1 MQHIAKGLLVVLLTV
16 GCYNA
21 RINTGLAPSTQTLE
35 EKWAPSWIFGGV
47 SPPLL
52 EAASQCPNG
61 VSMVHTRHSFLNML
75 VATLT
80 AGIYTPIHI
89 IVTCAQGGSMSSGE
103 LDVPEISLDSGA
115 TPQQQEQA
123 FREAVEISLKTGS
136 GVLVRF

>member
-21 RINTGLAPSTQTLE
+21 RITTGLAPSNQTFE
-35 EKWAPSWIFGGV
+35 EKWAPSWIYGGV

-61 VSMVHTRHSFLNML
+61 VAMVHTRHSFLNMF
-75 VATLT
+75 VAVLT
-80 AGIYTPIHI
+80 AGIYTPMHI
-89 IVTCAQGGSMSSGE
+89 IVTCAEGGSMSSGE
-103 LDVPEISLDSGA
+103 LEVPEISLDAGA